1 MLKLERFLNLVPIRL
16 PHSFLLVASLLRKK
30 YFPTFHS
37 FLFILGLTSKEKTDL
52 IIFIPCSSSSFSTSF
67 QTKVCWQS
75 VVFLMPTKPTKRP
88 KTISVS
94 IHLSVL
100 SGFPSDHI
108 NVSACDHIC
117 FISGIDGWQS
127 SIWARPGNFGL
138 ILAFQNHRPALEQ
151 VMFDIRDQE
160 ISGMWKIVSAF
171 LGGPSD
177 LSAQIV
183 GGLFHGCLSL
193 MSTCWL

>member
-30 YFPTFHS
+30 YFLTFHS
-37 FLFILGLTSKEKTDL
+37 FLFILGLTSREKTDL
-52 IIFIPCSSSSFSTSF
+52 IIFIPCSSSSFSASF
-67 QTKVCWQS
+67 QMKVCWQS

-127 SIWARPGNFGL
+127 STWARPGNFGL

>member
-1 MLKLERFLNLVPIRL
+1 MLELERFLNLVPARL

-30 YFPTFHS
+30 YFLTFHS
-37 FLFILGLTSKEKTDL
+37 FLFLLGLTSKEKTDL
-52 IIFIPCSSSSFSTSF
+52 IIFIPCSSSSVSASF
-67 QTKVCWQS
+67 QMKVCWQS
-75 VVFLMPTKPTKRP
+75 VVFLMPTKPIKRP
-88 KTISVS
+88 KTIRVS

-100 SGFPSDHI
+100 PGFPSDHI

-127 SIWARPGNFGL
+127 SIWFNPGFS
-138 ILAFQNHRPALEQ
+138 
-151 VMFDIRDQE
+151 MFDIRDQE
-160 ISGMWKIVSAF
+160 ISGMWEIVSAF

-177 LSAQIV
+177 LSAWIV

-193 MSTCWL
+193 MSTLFFYAS